1 MAVKVIL
8 QQDIPNLGS
17 AGEVKQVAPGYFR
30 NYLMPRGLAVEATK
44 GQMRALEA
52 NASARSKQV
61 SRARE
66 HTGALAERL
75 ASTTI
80 TIPVRL
86 GEQGRIYGSVTN
98 KDLAEALAQQA
109 DLTIDR
115 HKIDLPEPLKSVGT
129 HSVPVKLEHGVDA
142 QVRVELVPEEEA
154 AATQ

>member
-1 MAVKVIL
+1 
-8 QQDIPNLGS
+8 
-17 AGEVKQVAPGYFR
+17 
-30 NYLMPRGLAVEATK
+30 MPRGLAVEATK
-44 GQMRALEA
+44 GEVRALEA
-52 NASARSKQV
+52 NSSARSKQL

-66 HTGALAERL
+66 QSSVLAERL
-75 ASTTI
+75 AATTI

-98 KDLAEALAQQA
+98 KDLAEALAQQL

-129 HSVPVKLEHGVDA
+129 HSVPVKLEQGVDA

-154 AATQ
+154 AASQ